1 MSTNQG
7 WSVALAGTGI
17 NLALGILYTWSIF
30 KGAII
35 ESIKAGGPFAWDLP
49 SVNDPYAVCLLSFAF
64 STIIAGRMQ
73 DLLSP
78 RITALLGGLM
88 VGAGFVL
95 TSLTAGYWGWIAGFG
110 VVAGAGIGFGYAA
123 ACPPA
128 LKWFG
133 PGKSGLIAGIVVS
146 GFGLAPVYIAPL
158 AEVLLQTA
166 GIQQAM
172 LCFGI
177 AFAVIVSAMA
187 MMLRNPPAGYVP
199 ACGAA
204 HAAAGMSEG
213 MGPAEMLKTAK
224 FYVLWACYFIG
235 AGAGLMVIG
244 FASGLAKSSLGSAA
258 FVAVAIM
265 ALGNAG
271 GRIAAGIMS
280 DKLGRRRTLLT
291 CLLFQAVLMFAGM
304 WLTSVETPDAVLIVL
319 LATFMGFNYGTN
331 LSLFP
336 AISKDLY
343 GLRNFGVNYG
353 FLFTAWGVGGFVL
366 AKVSQS
372 LVSET
377 GSYQGSFMVAGILL
391 VAGALLTFALRKG
404 EVKAGSSRKPASP
417 LDGLQSCDG
426 V

>member
-1 MSTNQG
+1 
-7 WSVALAGTGI
+7 
-17 NLALGILYTWSIF
+17 
-30 KGAII
+30 
-35 ESIKAGGPFAWDLP
+35 
-49 SVNDPYAVCLLSFAF
+49 
-64 STIIAGRMQ
+64 
-73 DLLSP
+73 
-78 RITALLGGLM
+78 
-88 VGAGFVL
+88 
-95 TSLTAGYWGWIAGFG
+95 
-110 VVAGAGIGFGYAA
+110 
-123 ACPPA
+123 
-128 LKWFG
+128 
-133 PGKSGLIAGIVVS
+133 
-146 GFGLAPVYIAPL
+146 
-158 AEVLLQTA
+158 
-166 GIQQAM
+166 
-172 LCFGI
+172 
-177 AFAVIVSAMA
+177 
-187 MMLRNPPAGYVP
+187 
-199 ACGAA
+199 
-204 HAAAGMSEG
+204 
-213 MGPAEMLKTAK
+213 
-224 FYVLWACYFIG
+224 
-235 AGAGLMVIG
+235 MVIG
-244 FASGLAKSSLGSAA
+244 STSGLAKSSLGSAA

-265 ALGNAG
+265 AVGNAG

-280 DKLGRRRTLLT
+280 DKIGRRRTLLT

-319 LATFMGFNYGTN
+319 LATLMGFNYGTN

-404 EVKAGSSRKPASP
+404 EVKTDLTRKPASP